1 MEQDDPTEN
10 EVFDRLKLDI
20 SLRLSDVCSELSEAD
35 KGAIVDRIARNQ
47 GRYPEVRDP
56 RVT

>member
-1 MEQDDPTEN
+1 MEQDDPTEK
-10 EVFDRLKLDI
+10 EVFDHLKRDI
-20 SLRLSDVCSELSEAD
+20 RRRLSDVCSELSEAD
-35 KGAIVDRIARNQ
+35 KGAIVDRIARDQ